1 VPTERCPRRWWYFS
15 VNNDRHK
22 GRIYVK
28 NTLPVVADLGLATP
42 AFQEPALGAPNA
54 THNQI

>member
-1 VPTERCPRRWWYFS
+1 MLK
-15 VNNDRHK
+15 H
-22 GRIYVK
+22 
-28 NTLPVVADLGLATP
+28 TLPVVADLGLATP